1 MSGTIG
7 FQHYPAGNRVPGV
20 YEEIDPTK
28 ANSGT
33 QAQNT
38 LIIGQQLSSGLLVP
52 SQPVICMGATDTS
65 NKAGT
70 GSMLAK
76 KVARYRKTDNFGT
89 IYLLPLAD
97 DPAGVA
103 ATGSILFT
111 GAATAAGTLPVYIG
125 EEIVNVG
132 VTAGMAVGALA
143 TALVAAI
150 TANPYLPVTAT
161 ASTAT
166 VTLTAKNKGLA
177 GNEIQINIAY
187 GGAPAG
193 QSVPAGVAYTITAMS
208 GGTTNPSLT
217 AGLLNLGDQ
226 PFDFIDVPYNDTVSL
241 GAMQTFLDANTGR
254 WSWNRMIWGQ
264 AFGAMRGTLGTAT
277 TLLTARNDSNMCIM
291 PMNNSITPSWL
302 LATDITAAAAVS
314 IRADP
319 AVPIQYVPIP
329 AVAPPIA
336 SRFVFSDR
344 QTLLSTGG
352 STFLVGADGTVSIER
367 LVTTYQ
373 TNAAGAPD
381 NSWLDVETG
390 ASLTYVNRDLRN
402 YLLNTFPR
410 KVFVSDSTP
419 APTNS
424 NRVNSKTIKAA
435 IIGRYYYLQDVIGIV
450 QNADQFAAQV
460 QVVNAGNGLAQVLAP
475 VQLAN
480 QLRQIAILVQFSKP

>member
-7 FQHYPAGNRVPGV
+7 FQHYPIGNRVPGV
-20 YEEIDPTK
+20 YEEIDATK
-28 ANSGT
+28 ANTGT

-38 LIIGQQLSSGLLVP
+38 LIIGQQLSSGTFVAG
-52 SQPVICMGATDTS
+52 QPVICMGATDTA
-65 NKAGT
+65 NKAGN

-76 KVARYRKTDNFGT
+76 KVARYRQTDNFGT

-97 DPAGVA
+97 DPAAVA
-103 ATGSILFT
+103 ATGTIAFT

-125 EEIVNVG
+125 EHIINVG
-132 VTAGMAVGALA
+132 VTSGMAAAAIA
-143 TALVAAI
+143 TALVAASALAP
-150 TANPYLPVTAT
+150 TLPVTVAAT
-161 ASTAT
+161 TGTAT
-166 VTLTAKNKGLA
+166 FTAKNKGLA
-177 GNEIQINIAY
+177 GNDIQLNVAY

-193 QSVPAGVAYTITAMS
+193 QSVPPGVAFTITPMAN
-208 GGTTNPSLT
+208 GATNPSLST
-217 AGLLNLGDQ
+217 ALLNLGDQ
-226 PFDFIDVPYNDTVSL
+226 PFDFIDMPYNDTVSL
-241 GAMQTFLDANTGR
+241 GAMQTFLDENTGR

-264 AFGAMRGTLGTAT
+264 AFGAFRGTLGAAT
-277 TLLTARNDSNMCIM
+277 TLLTARNDPNMCIM
-291 PMNNSITPSWL
+291 PFNNSITPSWL
-302 LATDITAAAAVS
+302 WATDICAAAAVS

-329 AVAPPIA
+329 AVAPPIS

-390 ASLTYVNRDLRN
+390 ASLTFVNRDLRN
-402 YLLNTFPR
+402 FLLNTFPR
-410 KVFVSDSTP
+410 KVLVSDNTP

-424 NRVNSKTIKAA
+424 NRVNSRTVRAA
-435 IIGRYYYLQDVIGIV
+435 IISRYYFLQDVVGIV
-450 QNADQFAAQV
+450 QNADQFAAAVVV
-460 QVVNAGNGLAQVLAP
+460 QNAGSGLVEVLAP

-480 QLRQIAILVQFSKP
+480 QLRQIAILVSFTKP

>member
-7 FQHYPAGNRVPGV
+7 FQHYPANNRVPGV
-20 YEEIDPTK
+20 YEEIDATK

-38 LIIGQQLSSGLLVP
+38 LIIGQQLSSGTFVAG
-52 SQPVICMGATDTS
+52 QPVICMGVTDTN
-65 NKAGT
+65 NKAGN
-70 GSMLAK
+70 GSMLGK
-76 KVARYRKTDNFGT
+76 MVNRYRQTDNFGT

-111 GAATAAGTLPVYIG
+111 AASTAAGTLPVYIG

-132 VTAGMAVGALA
+132 VTAGMAVAALA
-143 TALVAAI
+143 TATAAAI

-161 ASTAT
+161 AATAT

-177 GNEIQINIAY
+177 GNDIQINAAY
-187 GGAPAG
+187 GGTLAG
-193 QSVPAGVAYTITAMS
+193 QSVPAGVTFTITPMT
-208 GGTTNPSLT
+208 GGATNPSLT
-217 AGLLNLGDQ
+217 AALLNLGDM
-226 PFDFIDVPYNDTVSL
+226 PFDFIDVPYNDTTSL
-241 GAMQTFLDANTGR
+241 GAMQVFLDENTGR
-254 WSWNRMIWGQ
+254 WAWNRMIWGQ
-264 AFGAMRGTLGTAT
+264 AFGAMRGTLGAAT
-277 TLLTARNDSNMCIM
+277 TLGSTRNDSNMCIM

-319 AVPIQYVPIP
+319 AVPIQFVPIP

-336 SRFVFSDR
+336 SRFVFADR
-344 QTLLSTGG
+344 QTLLSTGM
-352 STFLVGADGTVSIER
+352 STFIVGADGTVSIER

-373 TNAAGAPD
+373 TNPAGAPD
-381 NSWLDVETG
+381 TSWLDVETG

-402 YLLNTFPR
+402 YLLTTFPR
-410 KVFVSDSTP
+410 KVFVSDNTP
-419 APTNS
+419 APTGS
-424 NRVNSKTIKAA
+424 NRVNSRTIRAA

-450 QNADQFAAQV
+450 QNADQFATQV
-460 QVVNAGNGLAQVLAP
+460 QVLNAGNGLCQVLAP
-475 VQLAN
+475 VQVAN
-480 QLRQIAILVQFSKP
+480 QLRQIAMLVQFSKP

>member
-1 MSGTIG
+1 MAAIG
-7 FQHYPAGNRVPGV
+7 FQHYPVGNRVPGV
-20 YEEIDPTK
+20 YEEIDATK
-28 ANSGT
+28 ANTGT

-38 LIIGQQLSSGLLVP
+38 LIIGQQLSSGTFVAG
-52 SQPVICMGATDTS
+52 QPVICQGVTDT
-65 NKAGT
+65 NNRAGA
-70 GSMLAK
+70 GSMLGK
-76 KVARYRKTDNFGT
+76 MVNRYRQTDNFGT

-97 DPAGVA
+97 DGAGVA
-103 ATGSILFT
+103 AVGSILFT
-111 GAATAAGTLPVYIG
+111 AAATAAGTLPIYIG

-132 VTAGMAVGALA
+132 ITAGMATTAMA
-143 TALVAAI
+143 TAAQVAIA
-150 TANPYLPVTAT
+150 ANPYLPVTAT
-161 ASTAT
+161 VSTST

-177 GNEIQINIAY
+177 GNDIQINVAY

-193 QSVPAGVAYTITAMS
+193 QSVPAGVTFTITPMAT
-208 GGTTNPSLT
+208 GATNPVLT
-217 AGLLNLGDQ
+217 TGLLNLGDQ
-226 PFDFIDVPYNDTVSL
+226 PFDFIAFPYNDTVSL
-241 GAMQTFLDANTGR
+241 NAMQTFLDQNTGR
-254 WSWNRMIWGQ
+254 WAWNRMIWGQ

-277 TLLTARNDSNMCIM
+277 TLLSARNDPNMCIM
-291 PMNNSITPSWL
+291 PANGSITPSWL
-302 LATDITAAAAVS
+302 WATDICSAAAVS

-336 SRFVFSDR
+336 SRFVFADR

-373 TNAAGAPD
+373 TNPAGAPD

-390 ASLTYVNRDLRN
+390 ASLTFVNRDLRTF
-402 YLLNTFPR
+402 LLSTFPR
-410 KVFVSDSTP
+410 KVLVSDATP

-424 NRVNSKTIKAA
+424 NRVNSRTVRAA
-435 IIGRYYYLQDVIGIV
+435 IIGRYYYLQDVVGIV
-450 QNADQFAAQV
+450 QNADVFATQV
-460 QVVNAGNGLAQVLAP
+460 QVINAGNGLVQVLAP